1 MFAQGVFGAAAVNAA
16 TGSITALKKG
26 GELFNAPQE
35 VRGGGAAAAAAVAGW
50 MGGTWKV
57 NGDETAALG
66 GALESRVLD
75 EQKRVGNRRELRQ

>member
-35 VRGGGAAAAAAVAGW
+35 VRGAAAV
-50 MGGTWKV
+50 GG
-57 NGDETAALG
+57 G
-66 GALESRVLD
+66 GAGARGEREAGLLED
-75 EQKRVGNRRELRQ
+75 